1 MAKHEFGI
9 FEAAPEPETSY
20 DTYESK
26 KYDCIAVDDA
36 YIEPLLENWACW
48 IHILTGSRVQPKDL
62 SMPE

>member
-9 FEAAPEPETSY
+9 FGAAPEPETSY

-36 YIEPLLENWACW
+36 YIEPLLEN
-48 IHILTGSRVQPKDL
+48 
-62 SMPE
+62 